1 MGDDRRGEEMTAKER
16 ARIAMEGG
24 KPDGLPT
31 MEIVFELER
40 ELTGRARCVS
50 ETGIGI
56 RRRYA
61 MLYAGRDGKIRRL
74 VDTGF
79 LFFGGSC
86 GIFPKGRD
94 I

>member
-40 ELTGRARCVS
+40 ELTGRAYVLGKDLEPLRCV
-50 ETGIGI
+50 
-56 RRRYA
+56 
-61 MLYAGRDGKIRRL
+61 
-74 VDTGF
+74 
-79 LFFGGSC
+79 
-86 GIFPKGRD
+86 
-94 I
+94 